1 MKEVTRSYE
10 ISPGSMY
17 SLLKEYK
24 FMGELNHFI
33 KTDKKT
39 IVNDTNELLETSVRR
54 KVHSFY
60 LKNIVISI
68 N

>member
-1 MKEVTRSYE
+1 
-10 ISPGSMY
+10 
-17 SLLKEYK
+17 
-24 FMGELNHFI
+24 MGELNHFI